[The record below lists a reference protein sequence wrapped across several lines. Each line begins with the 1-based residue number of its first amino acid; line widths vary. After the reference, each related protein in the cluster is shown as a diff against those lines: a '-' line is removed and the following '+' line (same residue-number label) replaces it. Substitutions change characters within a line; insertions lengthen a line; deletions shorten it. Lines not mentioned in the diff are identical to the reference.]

1 MPHPTTPTEPDLAL
15 VSAIPEACPPG
26 EGIVRWAA
34 LCLLMRRSVKGT
46 GYQSTAVQRSGLS
59 RGVSWEAYPYTVSE
73 LVSVIDGDSP

>member
-1 MPHPTTPTEPDLAL
+1 MGCPTLPPPPNRGLAL

-46 GYQSTAVQRSGLS
+46 GYQSITAQKRGL
-59 RGVSWEAYPYTVSE
+59 
-73 LVSVIDGDSP
+73 